1 MKLELIQPHYSAT
14 VYCDSI
20 MFRGSHLIVQFND
33 KTSFYEVDDMTFIQV
48 SGKEDAD
55 VCKQKDSDAKEKR

>member
-33 KTSFYEVDDMTFIQV
+33 KTSFYEVDDMTL
-48 SGKEDAD
+48 E
-55 VCKQKDSDAKEKR
+55 